1 MDGWDHD
8 RKVKNGFELSNKERT
23 LPVQKKGTSRSL
35 KVDTPE
41 TVAPIHIFS
50 RVGPKIPKKAV
61 FRPLTVNSE
70 VYITCI

>member
-8 RKVKNGFELSNKERT
+8 RKVKNVFELSNKERT

-50 RVGPKIPKKAV
+50 RVGPKFPKKAV
-61 FRPLTVNSE
+61 FPPLTVNSE